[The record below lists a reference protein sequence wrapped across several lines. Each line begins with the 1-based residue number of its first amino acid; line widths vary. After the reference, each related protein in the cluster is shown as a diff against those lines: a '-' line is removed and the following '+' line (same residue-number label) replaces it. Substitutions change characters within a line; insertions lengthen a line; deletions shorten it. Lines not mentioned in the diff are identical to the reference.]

1 MNEGLRIK
9 KYRLEKGLTQ
19 KELAERCG
27 LFDSAIRRYESGRQN
42 PKKETLEKIATA
54 LEIPVTQLLF
64 DGNIIFDDK
73 VDPNAPPPTGEQI
86 VEGLERFQEQL
97 KELSDAVLDI
107 YANSDEAILHY
118 YNKLNH
124 KGKKEALERVEELT
138 EIPKYTTPDSDNNND
153 SE

>member
-42 PKKETLEKIATA
+42 PKKETLEKIAAA

-64 DGNIIFDDK
+64 DGSIIFNDK
-73 VDPNAPPPTGEQI
+73 ADPNAPIPTKEQMI
-86 VEGLERFQEQL
+86 ESLEQVKQCFS
-97 KELSDAVLDI
+97 KLSDTLLENYAQNEDNVLTC
-107 YANSDEAILHY
+107 YRS
-118 YNKLNH
+118 LNLS
-124 KGKKEALERVEELT
+124 GKKEALKRVEELT
-138 EIPKYTTPDSDNNND
+138 EIPKYTTPDLPDDTNK
-153 SE
+153 E